1 MDLLRRNIEKAEG
14 LMKEGGDWDRRNRLK
29 VGRLTCLHACID
41 VCHASPSCMPPHS
54 SYQVYKGLYK
64 LAIRSFSEAAE
75 LFLETVSTF
84 TTTELLSYGEF
95 IGLTVLVA
103 LVSLDRPTLK
113 EKVRAG
119 RQSWS
124 RAMY

>member
-1 MDLLRRNIEKAEG
+1 
-14 LMKEGGDWDRRNRLK
+14 
-29 VGRLTCLHACID
+29 
-41 VCHASPSCMPPHS
+41 
-54 SYQVYKGLYK
+54 VYKGLYK

-113 EKVRAG
+113 EKVRG
-119 RQSWS
+119 TR
-124 RAMY
+124 